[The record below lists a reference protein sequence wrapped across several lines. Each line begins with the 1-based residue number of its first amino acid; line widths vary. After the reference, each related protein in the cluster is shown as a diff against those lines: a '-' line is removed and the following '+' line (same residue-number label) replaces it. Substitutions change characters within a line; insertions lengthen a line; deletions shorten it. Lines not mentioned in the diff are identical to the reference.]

1 MSTLPKTLNAP
12 VILSTSSLDNTDN
25 DTELLTISSTT
36 ASSTVYPSYV
46 KLIVDNVSRSNSLS
60 QLVVNLKN
68 DDYTYTSNAYLIS
81 VSIPIT
87 TNNNFT
93 VLAKVFY
100 SDGTSTPYSLMKAF
114 TSGPTT
120 PVILSAYGD
129 AKTSIFMSITP
140 QPEVT
145 SYSAILGYVDYN
157 SNQMLDVLDGIITTD
172 SSKQFIELKNLLQN
186 V

>member
-68 DDYTYTSNAYLIS
+68 DDYTYTSNSYLIS

-93 VLAKVFY
+93 VLA
-100 SDGTSTPYSLMKAF
+100 
-114 TSGPTT
+114 
-120 PVILSAYGD
+120 
-129 AKTSIFMSITP
+129 
-140 QPEVT
+140 
-145 SYSAILGYVDYN
+145 
-157 SNQMLDVLDGIITTD
+157 
-172 SSKQFIELKNLLQN
+172 
-186 V
+186 